1 MYHCAIVCMI
11 QAAKNVKVATVVNQ
25 TGEKEVQEEGMEL
38 EEIEKEGQDT
48 EESSHCSEVKE
59 ISTAVVEDSS
69 TAAGELD
76 TVGETAAPAE
86 VIAESNRRSSV
97 GESDITTAPLPKS
110 VDGDAAVGESRN
122 SDAAVDQL
130 STTVCEPADGRADS
144 LGTAV
149 AEEDQQDLEDEDIV
163 LLSRDSRALQGL
175 CYSRMKL
182 LLYRGSFFLAGAV
195 LLLGG
200 GVASIYH
207 PQGELYDLTNCTNVT
222 AWSMT
227 TGNMTAGNI
236 TMNQ

>member
-1 MYHCAIVCMI
+1 MI

-25 TGEKEVQEEGMEL
+25 TGEKEDQEEGTEL
-38 EEIEKEGQDT
+38 EEIEREGQKTDH

-97 GESDITTAPLPKS
+97 GESDIRTTPLPES

-163 LLSRDSRALQGL
+163 LLSRDSCALRGL

-182 LLYRGSFFLAGAV
+182 LLYRGSFFLAGAM

-222 AWSMT
+222 AWS